1 MKAEY
6 QRQIDEYIKEKA
18 MDKIRIETL
27 SKMLQDGERGQGEVI
42 EKFKKDIADREGMK
56 RQIEILQDKIENLE
70 EELENAKQ

>member
-1 MKAEY
+1 MKVEY